1 MTYYAIED
9 ASWPEILTLQNQAY
23 HDVAPETV
31 DILKSKWMRSPKS
44 CFVFKQHRAVNA
56 YLLAHPWYDEKPP
69 SLFTLL
75 PEQPPSSSLFLH
87 DLVVSQA
94 VSGQGIGA
102 LMIKRLVELA
112 IQMGYCRIRLV
123 AVQNSVGFWLK
134 LGFVSKPIKV
144 CKSYGEDAQLMEM
157 KV

>member
-1 MTYYAIED
+1 M
-9 ASWPEILTLQNQAY
+9 
-23 HDVAPETV
+23 
-31 DILKSKWMRSPKS
+31 
-44 CFVFKQHRAVNA
+44 
-56 YLLAHPWYDEKPP
+56 
-69 SLFTLL
+69 FTLL

-123 AVQNSVGFWLK
+123 AVQNSVGFWLMFQSQ
-134 LGFVSKPIKV
+134 LRYVKV
-144 CKSYGEDAQLMEM
+144 MVKMRC
-157 KV
+157 

>member
-1 MTYYAIED
+1 MTYYVIED

-31 DILKSKWMRSPKS
+31 DILKSIWMRSLKS
-44 CFVFKQHRAVNA
+44 CFVFKQHRAVDA

-112 IQMGYCRIRLV
+112 TQMGYCRIRLV
-123 AVQNSVGFWLK
+123 AVQNSVGFWLN
-134 LGFVSKPIKV
+134 LGFVPKPIKV
-144 CKSYGEDAQLMEM
+144 CKSYGEDALLMEM